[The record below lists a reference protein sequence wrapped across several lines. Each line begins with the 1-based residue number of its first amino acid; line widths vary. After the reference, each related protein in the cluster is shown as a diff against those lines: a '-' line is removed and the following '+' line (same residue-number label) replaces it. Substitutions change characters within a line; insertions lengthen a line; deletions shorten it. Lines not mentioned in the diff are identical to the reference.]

1 LFKGVIQLTTR
12 VRGRNLF
19 DTYRVNSNMID
30 KSAKING
37 SRAGSIPGSSNEID
51 ELTKEI
57 NEDTTEHERIMR
69 VFDSAMRDFA
79 SDRSLETCLSAL
91 NASIQMANLRYKL
104 FQSYMHYSRLLEREI
119 TRLDRQSQIHQQTG

>member
-1 LFKGVIQLTTR
+1 
-12 VRGRNLF
+12 
-19 DTYRVNSNMID
+19 MID
-30 KSAKING
+30 KSAKINR
-37 SRAGSIPGSSNEID
+37 SRAGPIPSSSNEID
-51 ELTKEI
+51 DLTKEI

-69 VFDSAMRDFA
+69 VFDIAMRDFA

>member
-1 LFKGVIQLTTR
+1 
-12 VRGRNLF
+12 
-19 DTYRVNSNMID
+19 MID
-30 KSAKING
+30 KSAKVNG
-37 SRAGSIPGSSNEID
+37 SRAGSTPGSSNEID

-119 TRLDRQSQIHQQTG
+119 TRLDRLSQIHQQTG